1 MIAVIGCAAWAIAII
16 GGMVALGL
24 WLERD
29 YQRREFWEKFTG
41 RAFTEIDDLTAALD
55 NLEFKVSEY
64 EWELAEPSYPL
75 TPDYIADREA
85 FIVAREAD
93 MAEIVRR
100 LVLAH
105 VAVMADEVEIV
116 NVTNSTT
123 GGN

>member
-1 MIAVIGCAAWAIAII
+1 MIAVIGWLTFGALAC
-16 GGMVALGL
+16 GGMSALGL

>member
-105 VAVMADEVEIV
+105 VAVMADDC
-116 NVTNSTT
+116 
-123 GGN
+123 